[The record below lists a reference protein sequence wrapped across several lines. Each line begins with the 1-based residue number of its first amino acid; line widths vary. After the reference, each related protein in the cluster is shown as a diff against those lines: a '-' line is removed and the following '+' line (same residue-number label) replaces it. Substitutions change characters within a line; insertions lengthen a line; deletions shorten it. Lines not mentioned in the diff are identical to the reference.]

1 MNIRAALLFPILVCA
16 PMGSAWAQ
24 RATNPDL
31 RIESLRVVGPVEASV
46 QVEITVRNMG
56 RAPAGPFAT
65 DAFMTTP
72 RRYPLLFTL
81 CPLTRAQQAAGGSAP
96 CASPFTGDPLAP
108 GATAAYTAYVTW
120 PVDHAAGARERV
132 EFMADGCF
140 APLEPTLPATCRV
153 DEANERNNS
162 RSATLTVP

>member
-1 MNIRAALLFPILVCA
+1 MTAILPRARDGEVRARLLPLRRYCRVEVGMNIRAALLFPILVCA
-16 PMGSAWAQ
+16 AMGSAWAQ

-56 RAPAGPFAT
+56 RTPAGPFAT

-81 CPLTRAQQAAGGSAP
+81 CPLTRAQ
-96 CASPFTGDPLAP
+96 
-108 GATAAYTAYVTW
+108 
-120 PVDHAAGARERV
+120 
-132 EFMADGCF
+132 
-140 APLEPTLPATCRV
+140 
-153 DEANERNNS
+153 
-162 RSATLTVP
+162 

>member
-1 MNIRAALLFPILVCA
+1 MRVHAALLFPILACVVA
-16 PMGSAWAQ
+16 GSAWAQ
-24 RATNPDL
+24 RADKPDL
-31 RIESLRVVGPVEASV
+31 RVESLRVVGPVDASV
-46 QVEITVRNMG
+46 QVQITVRNSG

-72 RRYPLLFTL
+72 TRYLLLFTL

-108 GATAAYTAYVTW
+108 GASVAYTAYITW
-120 PVDHAAGARERV
+120 PVDHLPGTRERV

-140 APLEPTLPATCRV
+140 PPLEPTLPAICRV
-153 DEANERNNS
+153 DESNERNNT